1 LQGFYELYA
10 LLVGLCVGSFLNV
23 VIARVPAGESIVSPG
38 SRCPR
43 CHAPIRWFDNVPVF
57 AWLLLRGRCRACRAS
72 ISVRYPIVEL
82 ATGLLAV
89 SIARAHPP
97 GLWAAALFVF
107 VSLLVAVAYID
118 LDHWIIPHVLTW
130 PGIVIGVV
138 SGLVAPD
145 HDLPDA
151 LWGALGGYGFFGLVA
166 LVGSRLF
173 KREALGQ
180 GDWWLL
186 GMIGA
191 FLGWRALLPVV
202 LLASLQ
208 GSVVGVLLLVSGRA
222 QPGTPV
228 TPADE
233 AASPGE
239 SGPES
244 GDGDEDDWVPPKN
257 ALPFGP
263 FLALA
268 ALEQLFLGEWLYGLY
283 ESVLQR
289 LLA

>member
-1 LQGFYELYA
+1 MQGFYELSA

-23 VIARVPAGESIVSPG
+23 VIARVPAGESIVRPG

-43 CHAPIRWFDNVPVF
+43 CHTPIRWYDNVPVLG
-57 AWLLLRGRCRACRAS
+57 WLLLRGRCRACRGA

-97 GLWAAALFVF
+97 GPWAAALFVF

-130 PGIVIGVV
+130 PGIVVGVV
-138 SGLVAPD
+138 SGPAAPD
-145 HDLPDA
+145 HDLLDA
-151 LWGALGGYGFFGLVA
+151 LWGALGGWGFFALVA
-166 LVGSRLF
+166 VIGARLF

-222 QPGTPV
+222 QKGAPEEPV
-228 TPADE
+228 ETSVDASDADAMPADE
-233 AASPGE
+233 E
-239 SGPES
+239 
-244 GDGDEDDWVPPKN
+244 EDDWVPPKN

-283 ESVLQR
+283 EGVLQR
-289 LLA
+289 VLA